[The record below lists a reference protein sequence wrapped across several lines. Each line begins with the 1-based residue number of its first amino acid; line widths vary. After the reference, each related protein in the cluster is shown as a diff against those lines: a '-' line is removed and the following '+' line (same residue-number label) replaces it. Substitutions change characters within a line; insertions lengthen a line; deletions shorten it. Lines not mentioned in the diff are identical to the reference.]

1 MADLIAMLSPEGRL
15 SLPSQSSIIPTEEV
29 IEAWVQSR
37 PQPLPDIFDFFT
49 RSRQL
54 DGAIWDANWHVW
66 QIIIRDSLWQDQ
78 FKTLA
83 QCKKWGGYH
92 NVFIQMLIRHGI
104 TSEAR
109 QQKCSTIYK
118 HWHRLPNDLFP
129 SQLQPEKLTDR
140 LLRLLSKLSRSGRTY
155 DACLTLLQAKVQ
167 ERVQKHPVSKVD
179 SRAAADPKST
189 PITGADVSAVLQSL
203 EPVNA
208 DVNSRRNIDENDG
221 GDVDMLAKLSG
232 HHGSAQSID
241 SSMGSDIEGDGSMGS
256 DVETDADDEP
266 DKSSSGKG
274 TESCLGALWHTILC
288 NITVSITESANFYD
302 VGTQLPLT
310 ELTETCL
317 GQRSNRPGTPSLKR
331 KTRIGSST
339 QLSDEDDADRR
350 LSDGTR
356 RDNHDLISKVTFRSK
371 SKSDSFESLYLIQ

>member
-1 MADLIAMLSPEGRL
+1 MADLIAMLSPEG
-15 SLPSQSSIIPTEEV
+15 QSPIIPTKEV

-37 PQPLPDIFDFFT
+37 HQPLPDIFDFFT

-78 FKTLA
+78 FKTLV

-92 NVFIQMLIRHGI
+92 NVFNQMLIRHGI

-118 HWHRLPNDLFP
+118 HWHRVPNDLFP

-167 ERVQKHPVSKVD
+167 ARVRKHPVTKVD
-179 SRAAADPKST
+179 SREQRDT
-189 PITGADVSAVLQSL
+189 PISGADVSAVLQSL
-203 EPVNA
+203 ELVNA
-208 DVNSRRNIDENDG
+208 DVNSPRNIDENDG

-310 ELTETCL
+310 ELTETRL

-356 RDNHDLISKVTFRSK
+356 KDNHDLISKVTFQSK
-371 SKSDSFESLYLIQ
+371 LKSDSFESLYLIQ